1 MTTVHPLELG
11 MSWYVMVR
19 HLDLNFVPA
28 LRRHP
33 PEHLV
38 HGPDVDYTIDSRIL
52 GLMLGEAL
60 EMADWPQMAGQD
72 RPSH

>member
-1 MTTVHPLELG
+1 
-11 MSWYVMVR
+11 MSWYVMVC

-72 RPSH
+72 RPGQDRPSH